1 MSELLEAF
9 PVALEMIFSGDR
21 VVFTITLRTLAI
33 SCSSTALASLLCV
46 PLACLLHF
54 SSFRGKR
61 LLVGVIH
68 ALYGLPTVFVGMLV
82 FLLVSRAGPMG
93 SLGLLFTPAA
103 IVFGQMLLV
112 APIITGLTMTALKSA
127 GNGMADT
134 AVSLGAGRLQK
145 VICVLKESKH
155 ALVTVILM
163 GFGRAVSEVGIAIM
177 VGGNIAGHT
186 RTLTTAIA
194 LGVGRGEIAASIAL
208 GLILLAVALAVS
220 SVVLFLEKG
229 ERE

>member
-1 MSELLEAF
+1 MSQFLEAF
-9 PVALEMIFSGDR
+9 PIALDLIFSGDR
-21 VVFTITLRTLAI
+21 TVFAITLRTLAI
-33 SCSSTALASLLCV
+33 SCTSTALASVFCV

-68 ALYGLPTVFVGMLV
+68 ALYSLPTVFIGMLV

-93 SLGLLFTPAA
+93 NLGLLFTPAA
-103 IVFGQMLLV
+103 IVFGEMLLI
-112 APIITGLTMTALKSA
+112 APIITGLTMTALKST
-127 GNGMADT
+127 GKEVADT
-134 AVSLGAGRLQK
+134 AVSLGAGKLQI
-145 VICVLKESKH
+145 VTRVLTESKH
-155 ALVTVILM
+155 AVLTALLM
-163 GFGRAVSEVGIAIM
+163 GFGRAVSEVGVAIM

-208 GLILLAVALAVS
+208 GLILLTLALAVS
-220 SVVLFLEKG
+220 FIVLFLQ
-229 ERE
+229 RDVQR